1 MYIQKCKSI
10 SKRVTAILLI
20 CVITFGFTYNNYTK
34 AYAVAGEGILV
45 AGGGIAVETALGW
58 LLAVFGFTASSA
70 IVYDN
75 RDSIIE
81 WCSNRMNEFTDFCE
95 NTYDKATIAVG
106 EATHWLE
113 QLAKGTLDKASDVYK
128 AFKAWCTELIKG
140 RNSDIIYNENVWYD
154 NLDSDEIKI
163 LSSSSTIYN
172 DEYTNG
178 EGIVC
183 ENYKYIGFENEC
195 RYLYVNLT
203 WSSFSNIPTTPV
215 ASVFR
220 YTSDNNKFYMAF
232 GTCSLDKF
240 FVLKAGFPYKKI
252 SRSIDKTTHIKV
264 PTEIKV
270 GKYVV
275 YLNFIDYHSFDNVDT
290 AISTLKDKWIV
301 SKINP
306 QKIISTYGTTRDYK
320 LLALTYLDYL
330 GLLDSD
336 NIFNTPTDIDVADK
350 TQQIFERDG
359 TLDAYDIVAPVGVDD
374 DILSIP
380 WQNIGAYDVD
390 GVLDITD
397 ILDNPINV
405 ITDGIVV
412 PVDTVEDKTI
422 IDDVPI
428 DDVIVDNTT
437 YDDYTIKGLETV
449 FPFCLPFDFIK
460 FINCLSAS
468 PKAPR
473 FEWDMDFLEDLG
485 LQKYTIVIDL
495 STFNSVAEIM
505 RKMELLAFIIG
516 LIIATRSKFIRG

>member
-1 MYIQKCKSI
+1 M
-10 SKRVTAILLI
+10 L
-20 CVITFGFTYNNYTK
+20 
-34 AYAVAGEGILV
+34 E
-45 AGGGIAVETALGW
+45 
-58 LLAVFGFTASSA
+58 SS
-70 IVYDN
+70 
-75 RDSIIE
+75 
-81 WCSNRMNEFTDFCE
+81 
-95 NTYDKATIAVG
+95 
-106 EATHWLE
+106 
-113 QLAKGTLDKASDVYK
+113 
-128 AFKAWCTELIKG
+128 
-140 RNSDIIYNENVWYD
+140 NV
-154 NLDSDEIKI
+154 
-163 LSSSSTIYN
+163 
-172 DEYTNG
+172 
-178 EGIVC
+178 
-183 ENYKYIGFENEC
+183 
-195 RYLYVNLT
+195 
-203 WSSFSNIPTTPV
+203 
-215 ASVFR
+215 
-220 YTSDNNKFYMAF
+220 
-232 GTCSLDKF
+232 
-240 FVLKAGFPYKKI
+240 
-252 SRSIDKTTHIKV
+252 
-264 PTEIKV
+264 
-270 GKYVV
+270 
-275 YLNFIDYHSFDNVDT
+275 
-290 AISTLKDKWIV
+290 
-301 SKINP
+301 
-306 QKIISTYGTTRDYK
+306 
-320 LLALTYLDYL
+320 
-330 GLLDSD
+330 
-336 NIFNTPTDIDVADK
+336 FNTPTDVNVADK
-350 TQQIFERDG
+350 TQQVFERDG

-437 YDDYTIKGLETV
+437 YDNYTIKGLETV

>member
-20 CVITFGFTYNNYTK
+20 CVITFGLTYNNCTK

-106 EATHWLE
+106 EATQWLE
-113 QLAKGTLDKASDVYK
+113 QLAKGTLDKASAVYQ

-140 RNSDIIYNENVWYD
+140 RNSDITYTEDVIYN
-154 NLDSDEIKI
+154 NLDSDEIEI
-163 LSSSSTIYN
+163 LKGEDTIYN
-172 DEYTNG
+172 SKYTNG

-183 ENYKYIGFENEC
+183 ENYKYLGFENEC
-195 RYLYVNLT
+195 RYVFGGRTCYGFT
-203 WSSFSNIPTTPV
+203 NIPTTAV
-215 ASVFR
+215 SSLFR
-220 YTSDNNKFYMAF
+220 YSSSSDKLQMGYGM
-232 GTCSLDKF
+232 CSLEDF
-240 FVLKAGFPYKKI
+240 YILKTSVAYGRI
-252 SRSIDKTTHIKV
+252 SQTIDKTLNVVT
-264 PTEIKV
+264 PTQIRV
-270 GKYVV
+270 GKYIV
-275 YLNFIDYHSFDNVDT
+275 YLKFLEYNIFDNADT
-290 AISTLKDKWIV
+290 AINTLKGNWIL
-301 SKINP
+301 SKINTE
-306 QKIISTYGTTRDYK
+306 KIISTYATYRNYK
-320 LLALTYLDYL
+320 LLALIYLDYL
-330 GLLDSD
+330 GLLESS
-336 NIFNTPTDIDVADK
+336 NVFNTPTDVNVADK
-350 TQQIFERDG
+350 TQQVFERDG

-437 YDDYTIKGLETV
+437 YDNYTIKGLETV